1 MLEKIMQEARK
12 AKSEADGQALID
24 KWDKKY
30 DEFCAQGK
38 HEKASEIFRA
48 VESAKRYM
56 LKTGAY
62 WQEQEDIYAG

>member
-1 MLEKIMQEARK
+1 MFEKIMREARE
-12 AKSEADGQALID
+12 AKTGADGQALINR
-24 KWDKKY
+24 WYAEY
-30 DEFCAQGK
+30 DNYSNQGK

>member
-12 AKSEADGQALID
+12 AKSEADGRELID
-24 KWDKKY
+24 RWYAEY
-30 DEFCAQGK
+30 DNYSNQGK

-48 VESAKRYM
+48 VESAKKYM

>member
-1 MLEKIMQEARK
+1 MLEKIMREARQ
-12 AKSEADGQALID
+12 AKTGADGQALID
-24 KWDKKY
+24 RWYAEFDKY
-30 DEFCAQGK
+30 YYQGK

-48 VESAKRYM
+48 VESAKKYM

>member
-1 MLEKIMQEARK
+1 MSEKIMQEARR
-12 AKSEADGQALID
+12 AKTGSDGQALID
-24 KWDKKY
+24 RWYAEY
-30 DEFCAQGK
+30 DNYSNQGK

-48 VESAKRYM
+48 VESAKKYM